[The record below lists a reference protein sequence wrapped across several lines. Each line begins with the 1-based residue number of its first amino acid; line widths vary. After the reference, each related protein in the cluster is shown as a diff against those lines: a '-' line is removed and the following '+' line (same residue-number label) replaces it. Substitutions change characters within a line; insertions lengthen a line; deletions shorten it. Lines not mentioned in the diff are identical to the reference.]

1 MSLGQLPR
9 LSLPLPG
16 RFIGRE
22 RLQAWRFALLSLFLL
37 CSLSLTILLRVT
49 APVIDKPLQSFVT
62 LWLVSCV
69 PYLAA
74 CFLVLTTQH
83 LAGRWR
89 WIELGLILFGALL
102 LRMILLPLPP
112 NLSHDSW
119 RYLWDARVT
128 LHSYS
133 PYIYA
138 PNDPVLLHLRNI
150 IYDNSRFRN
159 VPTLYPPGA
168 QSIYLLSYLLAPDNL
183 FVFKGVLI
191 GLELGATGALAWLLH
206 HKGLDPARCL
216 IYAWCP
222 LPIVEFALQGHQ
234 EAITIVFTMLAL
246 VCAYGQWRG
255 SRILT
260 GFFIAMAALTN
271 IYPLIFLLAVLRRR
285 DWALLAACAGTVV
298 LAYIPYLILSHGL
311 PLGFFSSYASEQTPN
326 ESIVPLAVHFVAA
339 WLGLSRTPTL
349 IVGYT
354 VDLMV
359 VGAVC
364 LFLWLLR
371 RRERMSME
379 VGILMLTGAVFSV
392 SSHIYPWYTTELL
405 PWVALLIGPV
415 WVSQKGLSE
424 LGLAIVVV
432 WYCALVSM
440 TQYYFV
446 NMTNW
451 SVYYL
456 IDYVMVVAGLM
467 VAALLFLRRYYR
479 AKQECKQSS

>member
-1 MSLGQLPR
+1 MSTGQLPR
-9 LSLPLPG
+9 LSPSSSG
-16 RFIGRE
+16 GSTGRE
-22 RLQAWRFALLSLFLL
+22 RLQAWRFALLSLLLL
-37 CSLSLTILLRVT
+37 CSVGLTVLLRLT
-49 APVIDKPLQSFVT
+49 APVIDKPLQAFVT
-62 LWLVSCV
+62 LWLVCCV

-74 CFLVLTTQH
+74 CLLVLITQP
-83 LAGRWR
+83 LVGRWR
-89 WIELGLILFGALL
+89 WIELGLILLGALL
-102 LRMILLPLPP
+102 LRVILLPLPP

-128 LHSYS
+128 LHGYS

-138 PNDPVLLHLRNI
+138 PNDPVLHHLRNI
-150 IYDNSRFRN
+150 IYENSRFRN

-191 GLELGATGALAWLLH
+191 VFELVATCALAWLLH

-222 LPIVEFALQGHQ
+222 LPIVEFAMQGHQ

-255 SRILT
+255 SRVLT

-271 IYPLIFLLAVLRRR
+271 IYPIVFLLAVLRRR
-285 DWALLAACAGTVV
+285 DWALLSTCAATIV
-298 LAYIPYLILSHGL
+298 LAYIPYLFLGHGMV
-311 PLGFFSSYASEQTPN
+311 LGFFSSYASEQTPN
-326 ESIVPLAVHFVAA
+326 ESIVPLTVHFVASLPG
-339 WLGLSRTPTL
+339 LGRTSTL
-349 IVGYT
+349 LIGYA
-354 VDLMV
+354 VDLIV

-364 LFLWLLR
+364 LLIWLLR
-371 RRERMSME
+371 RRERVSME
-379 VGILMLTGAVFSV
+379 VSILALTGAVFSV

-415 WVSQKGLSE
+415 WLRKKGLNGR
-424 LGLAIVVV
+424 GLAILIV
-432 WYCALVSM
+432 WYCALISI

-446 NMTNW
+446 NVANW

-456 IDYVMVVAGLM
+456 IVYVMAVAGLT
-467 VAALLFLRRYYR
+467 VAALLFFYRYYR
-479 AKQECKQSS
+479 G